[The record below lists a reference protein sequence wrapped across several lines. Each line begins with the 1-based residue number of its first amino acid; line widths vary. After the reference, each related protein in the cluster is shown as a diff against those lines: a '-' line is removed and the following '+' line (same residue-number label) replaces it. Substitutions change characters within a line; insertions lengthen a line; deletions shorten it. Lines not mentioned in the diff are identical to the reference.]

1 MIKKHPAQIVS
12 DIQTVKDQTVK
23 DQTVKDQTE
32 HILANYLENYADYG
46 MDDIANDMIC
56 LIANLEVIRC
66 KIEYSDVR
74 EESDVNL
81 YF

>member
-1 MIKKHPAQIVS
+1 MIKKNPQSIVNEIENVKSEIEEILS
-12 DIQTVKDQTVK
+12 D
-23 DQTVKDQTE
+23 
-32 HILANYLENYADYG
+32 YLENYADYG

-66 KIEYSDVR
+66 KITHSEVR